1 MLLDAGITLFGFT
14 ITTMQLWLAGSAL
27 LCFGLLVALARGKR
41 IALRRSVV
49 TDEIAIQLGR
59 IASAGE
65 QLAGEA
71 AGLRI
76 LEERQKSNGTL
87 PPAVGGGRDS
97 TSVLM
102 VGGWGKR
109 KKR

>member
-1 MLLDAGITLFGFT
+1 MLSDAGITFFGFT

-49 TDEIAIQLGR
+49 TDEVAIQLGR
-59 IASAGE
+59 IAAAVE

-71 AGLRI
+71 AALRI
-76 LEERQKSNGTL
+76 LEERQKSNVTL
-87 PPAVGGGRDS
+87 PPAVGEERHPISYSMFGR
-97 TSVLM
+97 
-102 VGGWGKR
+102 
-109 KKR
+109 

>member
-1 MLLDAGITLFGFT
+1 MLLDAGITFFGFT

-59 IASAGE
+59 IASAVA

-71 AGLRI
+71 AALKL
-76 LEERQKSNGTL
+76 LEGRPKSTAAL
-87 PPAVGGGRDS
+87 PPAVGCQPAPTS
-97 TSVLM
+97 TFLLP
-102 VGGWGKR
+102 R
-109 KKR
+109 AQQP

>member
-1 MLLDAGITLFGFT
+1 MLLDAGITFFGFT

-59 IASAGE
+59 IASAVE

-71 AGLRI
+71 AALRI
-76 LEERQKSNGTL
+76 LEERRSSNVTL
-87 PPAVGGGRDS
+87 PPAVGEERHPISYSMFGR
-97 TSVLM
+97 
-102 VGGWGKR
+102 
-109 KKR
+109 